1 MPSFQLACEPLKCK
15 VVNIHLSGSRN
26 QPRSGTSGY
35 REMFYKIMILT
46 LSFRLFHCLSSHPS
60 FPAGA
65 MAPCERCFAVSS
77 QSKAT
82 AQGPVKDARAWS
94 EQMPYA
100 NSMCNV
106 HTAPAVKPDHA
117 TQLPPPRHVP

>member
-1 MPSFQLACEPLKCK
+1 M
-15 VVNIHLSGSRN
+15 NIHLSGSRN

-35 REMFYKIMILT
+35 WEIFYEIVILT
-46 LSFRLFHCLSSHPS
+46 LSLRLFHCLSSHPS
-60 FPAGA
+60 LPAGA
-65 MAPCERCFAVSS
+65 MAPCKTCFAVSS

-82 AQGPVKDARAWS
+82 VEGSVKDAQAWS

-106 HTAPAVKPDHA
+106 HTTPPVKPDRA
-117 TQLPPPRHVP
+117 TQLPPPRHVL